1 LLDAI
6 TDRLLGSLEKRS
18 DKIESAIPGN
28 WHLVRQSTPGLAGD
42 YGIEK
47 ETIIS
52 EIKEAT
58 SKKIRCCS
66 AGEVAA

>member
-6 TDRLLGSLEKRS
+6 ANRLLSSLEKRP
-18 DKIESAIPGN
+18 DKVESAIPGK
-28 WHLVRQSTPGLAGD
+28 WHLVRQRTPDLAGD

-47 ETIIS
+47 ETTIS

-58 SKKIRCCS
+58 SKKIR
-66 AGEVAA
+66 